1 MKLFTIAAALASVA
15 TLASA
20 APAAS
25 EWRARF
31 YGRTDFKGGAIVDVR
46 GLVGSSRA
54 CANIPAPGALSLQF
68 EDDPPRTDNITVHT
82 ATACSGTGTTYI
94 GPTSV
99 PTFAPPVLSFK
110 VNLP

>member
-1 MKLFTIAAALASVA
+1 MT

-20 APAAS
+20 AP

-31 YGRTDFKGGAIVDVR
+31 YERTDFKGGAIVDVR

-68 EDDPPRTDNITVHT
+68 EDDPPRTDNITVYT
-82 ATACSGTGTTYI
+82 TACSGTGTTYI